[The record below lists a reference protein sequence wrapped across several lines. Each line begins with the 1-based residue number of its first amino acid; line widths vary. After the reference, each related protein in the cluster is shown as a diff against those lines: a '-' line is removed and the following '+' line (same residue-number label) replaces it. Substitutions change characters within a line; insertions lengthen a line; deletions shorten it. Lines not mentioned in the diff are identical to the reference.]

1 MLYQIKGDH
10 ETQSL
15 FGAVQFY
22 YETNLGRYLLL
33 QWIARHT
40 DQASQAEIWLAPFE
54 QPETWLSDVQVKTES
69 QTRAPMGRVLDVS
82 RLGGMQVGSGCFS
95 ARIADPLCSWNE
107 GLWRFES
114 SDGALQ
120 VTRADEADCILSIQA
135 LTALVYGTHDPDDFA
150 IRVGA
155 ILRQQGRLLCEP
167 CSSR

>member
-15 FGAVQFY
+15 FSAVRFY

-82 RLGGMQVGSGCFS
+82 RLGGCRLDRGAFLRGSPIRS
-95 ARIADPLCSWNE
+95 AR
-107 GLWRFES
+107 GM
-114 SDGALQ
+114 
-120 VTRADEADCILSIQA
+120 RAS
-135 LTALVYGTHDPDDFA
+135 G
-150 IRVGA
+150 G
-155 ILRQQGRLLCEP
+155 
-167 CSSR
+167 SSRRMERCKSRGRTRQIAF